1 MQGWEIAMIESVEIK
16 NYKAIDYLKVE
27 NLTNINFFV
36 GKNNCGKTSLLEAIF
51 LNFQPANSSEILV
64 RVIFSAIRRIK
75 LAIGNLDWLFHK
87 MDINNDIEI
96 KSIYDGKEM
105 YLKIKPRFLEK
116 SNFKIVKNDNITNE
130 ANINIQ
136 KEEILGLNFEVRFD
150 NEKSVNFDLTIS
162 NNGNEIIGG
171 IVANYPLYRG
181 LFISSD
187 SVGLNNALIITEIR
201 TLKKEQ
207 ELNKY
212 LGIFDKNILS
222 AEVINNEVMLDIK
235 DMPKRISINTMGEGF
250 KKYLL
255 IIGACIV
262 NKFQYIC
269 IDEIEN
275 GLHFESM
282 EKLIKA
288 TIEFCK
294 EVNIQLFISTHSYEF
309 LKILSNIAIETRYE
323 NISVFNLANTKLK
336 GLQAYYY
343 NMAGV
348 KNMIENKVEFR
359 D

>member
-1 MQGWEIAMIESVEIK
+1 MEIK
-16 NYKAIDYLKVE
+16 NYKAADYLKVE

-51 LNFQPANSSEILV
+51 LNFQPTNSEILV
-64 RVIFSAIRRIK
+64 RVISFAIRRIK
-75 LAIGNLDWLFHK
+75 LTIGNLDWFFHK
-87 MDINNDIEI
+87 MDTKNDIEI

-105 YLKIKPRFLEK
+105 YLKIKPKFPEK
-116 SNFKIVKNDNITNE
+116 SNFKIVENDNIMNE
-130 ANINIQ
+130 KYINNQ
-136 KEEILGLNFEVRFD
+136 QEEMLGLNFEVKFD
-150 NEKSVNFDLTIS
+150 SEKSVKFDLTIS
-162 NNGNEIIGG
+162 SNGNEIRSG
-171 IVANYPLYRG
+171 VVPDYPSYMG
-181 LFISSD
+181 LFVPS
-187 SVGLNNALIITEIR
+187 NNENFNNTSIVTEIR
-201 TLKKEQ
+201 ILKKEQ

-212 LGIFDKNILS
+212 LGIFDENILS
-222 AEVINNEVMLDIK
+222 VEVINGEVMLDIK

-250 KKYLL
+250 KKYLS
-255 IIGACIV
+255 IISACIV
-262 NKFQYIC
+262 SKFQYIC

-288 TIEFCK
+288 VIEFCK
-294 EVNIQLFISTHSYEF
+294 EVNIQFFISTHSYEF

-343 NMAGV
+343 DMAGV
-348 KNMIENKVEFR
+348 KNMIKNKVEFR